1 MGRLQSA
8 FGGLSLIEGGQ
19 MVVKAVLKEIE
30 DNMKKAIEA
39 TKRELAE
46 LRSGRANPKMVEGI
60 RVNYYGTP
68 TLLKELATIGIP
80 EARMIV
86 ISPYDP
92 SSVKEIEKAILQS
105 ELGITPVG
113 DSKVIR
119 LIVPPLSEERR
130 EELVKIVKKTVE
142 EGKVS
147 IRTVRRDGKEKI
159 KDLEKDKKISE
170 DDRFKS
176 EDQLQKITDK
186 YIKEIDSILE
196 EKEKELKEF

>member
-1 MGRLQSA
+1 M
-8 FGGLSLIEGGQ
+8 IE
-19 MVVKAVLKEIE
+19 KRVLKEIE

-60 RVNYYGTP
+60 RVDYYGTP
-68 TLLKELATIGIP
+68 TLLKEIATIGIP

-105 ELGITPVG
+105 GLGITPVG
-113 DSKVIR
+113 DGKILR

-130 EELVKIVKKTVE
+130 EELIKIVKKTIE

-159 KDLEKDKKISE
+159 KSLEKDKKITE
-170 DDRFKS
+170 DERFKS
-176 EDQLQKITDK
+176 EEELQKITDR
-186 YIKEIDSILE
+186 YTAEIGKVLE
-196 EKEKELKEF
+196 GKEKELKEF

>member
-1 MGRLQSA
+1 
-8 FGGLSLIEGGQ
+8 
-19 MVVKAVLKEIE
+19 MVAKSVLKEIE

-119 LIVPPLSEERR
+119 LIVPHLSEERR
-130 EELVKIVKKTVE
+130 EELIKIVKKTVE

-159 KDLEKDKKISE
+159 KDLEKNKKISE

-186 YIKEIDSILE
+186 YIEEIDSILE

>member
-1 MGRLQSA
+1 
-8 FGGLSLIEGGQ
+8 
-19 MVVKAVLKEIE
+19 MVARQVLKEIE

-68 TLLKELATIGIP
+68 TLLKELATIGVP

-92 SSVKEIEKAILQS
+92 SSLKEVEKAILQS
-105 ELGITPVG
+105 ELGITPVNDG
-113 DSKVIR
+113 KIIR
-119 LIVPPLSEERR
+119 LIVPALSEERR
-130 EELVKIVKKTVE
+130 QELIKIVRKTVE

-147 IRTVRRDGKEKI
+147 IRTVRREGKDRVKA
-159 KDLEKDKKISE
+159 LEKDKKISE
-170 DDRFKS
+170 DDRFKA
-176 EDQLQKITDK
+176 EDDLQKLTDK
-186 YIKEIDSILE
+186 NIEEIDKILAD
-196 EKEKELKEF
+196 KEKELKEF

>member
-1 MGRLQSA
+1 
-8 FGGLSLIEGGQ
+8 
-19 MVVKAVLKEIE
+19 MVKEVLKEIE
-30 DNMKKAIEA
+30 DSMKKAIEA

-60 RVNYYGTP
+60 RVSYYGTP

-80 EARMIV
+80 EARMII

-92 SSVKEIEKAILQS
+92 SSVKDIEKAILQS
-105 ELGITPVG
+105 ELGIMPIS
-113 DSKVIR
+113 DNKIIR

-130 EELVKIVKKTVE
+130 EELIKIVKKTVE

-159 KDLEKDKKISE
+159 KSLEKSKKISE
-170 DDRFKS
+170 DDRFKA
-176 EDQLQKITDK
+176 EDQAQKTTDK
-186 YIKEIDSILE
+186 YIKDIEKVLE
-196 EKEKELKEF
+196 EKENELKEF

>member
-1 MGRLQSA
+1 
-8 FGGLSLIEGGQ
+8 
-19 MVVKAVLKEIE
+19 MVKEVLKEIE

-60 RVNYYGTP
+60 RVSYYGTP
-68 TLLKELATIGIP
+68 TLLKEIATIGVP
-80 EARMIV
+80 EARMII

-92 SSVKEIEKAILQS
+92 SSVKDIEKAILQS
-105 ELGITPVG
+105 ELGITPIS
-113 DSKVIR
+113 DNKIIR

-130 EELVKIVKKTVE
+130 EELIKIVKKTVE

-159 KDLEKDKKISE
+159 KSLEKNKKISE

-176 EDQLQKITDK
+176 EDQLQKTTDRYVK
-186 YIKEIDSILE
+186 GIEKILE